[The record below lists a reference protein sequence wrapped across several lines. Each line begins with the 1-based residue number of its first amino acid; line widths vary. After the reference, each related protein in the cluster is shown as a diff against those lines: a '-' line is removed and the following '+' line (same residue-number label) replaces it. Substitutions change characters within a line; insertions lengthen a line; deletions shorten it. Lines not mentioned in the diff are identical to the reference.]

1 MKKTILGAVAALL
14 CSAVFAEMDL
24 AGGTLT
30 FVNKLDI
37 EPVLYTKNRY
47 DSDLDGIHFSE
58 INNTTEITFKTDLVD
73 LYIEPEMYIANG
85 FGINLNNTKYYA
97 HPGKT
102 YNYGR
107 FNCWFN
113 DYAITIKPFEKVWFG
128 ISDEMYT
135 KGSYLPVS
143 DINVSYGALG
153 TDGFTVL
160 YMPVEGLKITA
171 GLPINNINNYIYN
184 FGYDT
189 SACKDKDGKW
199 TDKTRP
205 VVNSGV
211 EYTYDESL
219 CLAFIVNDLFFNK
232 SHYKDGSDHKPFY
245 RTTLGF
251 YASFDANKWLGQNL
265 TVNTGYTFKADRKYD
280 LSDYSLLPDYAVG
293 FLDCAVDLLSAS
305 VEWKNEKFNF
315 AAQGQFRLT
324 KSEYAKDMGYEI
336 LIPYS
341 LAFKAG
347 YTVNEKWLAECYLN
361 INKNEE
367 HFSAGEMYYSI
378 NPCATYT
385 YNEHH
390 KFRAGLNYNFFTD
403 RWNNTEQKYEDG
415 INNFYVNFGWTY
427 TL

>member
-37 EPVLYTKNRY
+37 EPVLYTKNRTN
-47 DSDLDGIHFSE
+47 SDLDGIHFSG
-58 INNTTEITFKTDLVD
+58 IYNTTEITFKTDLID
-73 LYIEPEMYIANG
+73 LYIEPEMYIENR
-85 FGINLNNTKYYA
+85 FGINFNNSDYA
-97 HPGKT
+97 HAGKT
-102 YNYGR
+102 
-107 FNCWFN
+107 FNCGMFRYSLI

-128 ISDEMYT
+128 INDEMYT

-143 DINVSYGALG
+143 DSNVSYGALG

-171 GLPINNINNYIYN
+171 GLPSWDSYIYN

-189 SACKDKDGKW
+189 FYCIDKDGKK

-219 CLAFIVNDLFFNK
+219 CFAFIVNDLFFNK
-232 SHYKDGSDHKPFY
+232 SHYEVGSDHKPFY

-265 TVNTGYTFKADRKYD
+265 TVNTGYTFMADKKID
-280 LSDYSLLPDYAVG
+280 LSDYA
-293 FLDCAVDLLSAS
+293 ADLLSAS
-305 VEWKNEKFNF
+305 VEWKNERLNF

-324 KSEYAKDMGYEI
+324 KSEYAKDKGYEI

-361 INKNEE
+361 INKYEE
-367 HFSAGEMYYSI
+367 HSSNGEMFYRIS
-378 NPCATYT
+378 PCATYT

-390 KFRAGLNYNFFTD
+390 KFRAGLNYNFYTD
-403 RWNNTEQKYEDG
+403 RWNNAEQKYEDG

>member
-1 MKKTILGAVAALL
+1 M
-14 CSAVFAEMDL
+14 
-24 AGGTLT
+24 
-30 FVNKLDI
+30 
-37 EPVLYTKNRY
+37 YTKNRY

-58 INNTTEITFKTDLVD
+58 INNTTEITFKTDLID

-85 FGINLNNTKYYA
+85 FGINFNNSDYYA
-97 HPGKT
+97 HAGKT
-102 YNYGR
+102 YNYGQ
-107 FNCWFN
+107 FDCWLS

-128 ISDEMYT
+128 INDKMYT
-135 KGSYLPVS
+135 KGSYRPVNDS
-143 DINVSYGALG
+143 NVSYGALG

-171 GLPINNINNYIYN
+171 GLPINSNYIYN

-189 SACKDKDGKW
+189 FGCKDKDGKY

-265 TVNTGYTFKADRKYD
+265 TVNTGYTFVADKKLD
-280 LSDYSLLPDYAVG
+280 LSDEDLLPDYAVG
-293 FLDCAVDLLSAS
+293 FLDCAADLLSAS
-305 VEWKNEKFNF
+305 VDWK
-315 AAQGQFRLT
+315 
-324 KSEYAKDMGYEI
+324 
-336 LIPYS
+336 
-341 LAFKAG
+341 
-347 YTVNEKWLAECYLN
+347 NEKWLAECYLN

>member
-37 EPVLYTKNRY
+37 EPVLYTK
-47 DSDLDGIHFSE
+47 
-58 INNTTEITFKTDLVD
+58 
-73 LYIEPEMYIANG
+73 
-85 FGINLNNTKYYA
+85 
-97 HPGKT
+97 
-102 YNYGR
+102 
-107 FNCWFN
+107 
-113 DYAITIKPFEKVWFG
+113 
-128 ISDEMYT
+128 
-135 KGSYLPVS
+135 GSYLPVS
-143 DINVSYGALG
+143 DSNVSYGALG

-171 GLPINNINNYIYN
+171 GLPSWNSYIYN

-189 SACKDKDGKW
+189 YYCIDKDGKN

-219 CLAFIVNDLFFNK
+219 CFAFIVNDLFFNK
-232 SHYKDGSDHKPFY
+232 SHYEDGSDHKPFY

-265 TVNTGYTFKADRKYD
+265 TVNTSYTFMADKKYY
-280 LSDYSLLPDYAVG
+280 LSDY
-293 FLDCAVDLLSAS
+293 AVDLLSAS
-305 VEWKNEKFNF
+305 VEWK
-315 AAQGQFRLT
+315 
-324 KSEYAKDMGYEI
+324 
-336 LIPYS
+336 
-341 LAFKAG
+341 
-347 YTVNEKWLAECYLN
+347 NEKWLAECYLN

-390 KFRAGLNYNFFTD
+390 KFRAGLNYNFYTN
-403 RWNNTEQKYEDG
+403 RWNIKEQKYEDG
-415 INNFYVNFGWTY
+415 IKNFYVNFGWTY

>member
-37 EPVLYTKNRY
+37 EPVLYTKNRT

-58 INNTTEITFKTDLVD
+58 INNTTEITFKTDLID
-73 LYIEPEMYIANG
+73 LYIEPEMYIRNY
-85 FGINLNNTKYYA
+85 FGINSNTTSYA
-97 HPGKT
+97 HAGKT
-102 YNYGR
+102 YNYGSFYCVLR
-107 FNCWFN
+107 

-128 ISDEMYT
+128 IFDEMYT

-171 GLPINNINNYIYN
+171 GLPISVSYIYN
-184 FGYDT
+184 FGRDT
-189 SACKDKDGKW
+189 SYCIDKDGKY

-219 CLAFIVNDLFFNK
+219 CFAFIVNDLFFNK
-232 SHYKDGSDHKPFY
+232 SHYQDGSDHKPFY

-265 TVNTGYTFKADRKYD
+265 TVNTGYTFMADRKYV
-280 LSDYSLLPDYAVG
+280 LSDY
-293 FLDCAVDLLSAS
+293 AVDLLSAS
-305 VEWKNEKFNF
+305 VEWKNERFNF

-336 LIPYS
+336 SNPYS

>member
-30 FVNKLDI
+30 FVNKLNI
-37 EPVLYTKNRY
+37 EPVLYTKNQS

-58 INNTTEITFKTDLVD
+58 INNTTEITFKTDLID
-73 LYIEPEMYIANG
+73 LYIKPLMYIENK
-85 FGINLNNTKYYA
+85 FGINSGNVHK
-97 HPGKT
+97 GET
-102 YNYGR
+102 YNYGP
-107 FNCWFN
+107 FMCEIN
-113 DYAITIKPFEKVWFG
+113 DYDITIKPFEKVWFG

-143 DINVSYGALG
+143 GSNVIYGALG
-153 TDGFTVL
+153 TNGFTVL

-171 GLPINNINNYIYN
+171 GLINRYNLIYN
-184 FGYDT
+184 FGYDYH
-189 SACKDKDGKW
+189 ACLDKDGKR

-219 CLAFIVNDLFFNK
+219 CFAFIVNDLFFNK
-232 SHYKDGSDHKPFY
+232 SHYKDGSDYKPFY

-265 TVNTGYTFKADRKYD
+265 TVNTGYTFMADRKYD
-280 LSDYSLLPDYAVG
+280 LSDH
-293 FLDCAVDLLSAS
+293 AVDLLSAS

-324 KSEYAKDMGYEI
+324 KSEFSKVYGDEI
-336 LIPYS
+336 SNPYS

-361 INKNEE
+361 INKYEE
-367 HFSAGEMYYSI
+367 HSSNGEMFYRIS
-378 NPCATYT
+378 PCATYT

-390 KFRAGLNYNFFTD
+390 KFRAGFNYNFYTD

>member
-24 AGGTLT
+24 AG
-30 FVNKLDI
+30 
-37 EPVLYTKNRY
+37 
-47 DSDLDGIHFSE
+47 
-58 INNTTEITFKTDLVD
+58 
-73 LYIEPEMYIANG
+73 
-85 FGINLNNTKYYA
+85 
-97 HPGKT
+97 KT
-102 YNYGR
+102 YNHGM
-107 FNCWFN
+107 FNYRLI

-128 ISDEMYT
+128 IRDKMYT

-143 DINVSYGALG
+143 DSNVSYGALG

-171 GLPINNINNYIYN
+171 GLPSLRNYIYN
-184 FGYDT
+184 FGLDT
-189 SACKDKDGKW
+189 SYCIDKDGKY
-199 TDKTRP
+199 TYKTRP

-219 CLAFIVNDLFFNK
+219 CFAFIVNNLFFNK
-232 SHYKDGSDHKPFY
+232 SHYEDGSDHKPFY

-251 YASFDANKWLGQNL
+251 YASFDANKWLDQNL
-265 TVNTGYTFKADRKYD
+265 TVNTGYT
-280 LSDYSLLPDYAVG
+280 
-293 FLDCAVDLLSAS
+293 
-305 VEWKNEKFNF
+305 
-315 AAQGQFRLT
+315 
-324 KSEYAKDMGYEI
+324 
-336 LIPYS
+336 
-341 LAFKAG
+341 FKAG

>member
-37 EPVLYTKNRY
+37 EPVLYTKNQS

-58 INNTTEITFKTDLVD
+58 INNTTEITFKTDLID
-73 LYIEPEMYIANG
+73 LYIEPEMYIANV
-85 FGINLNNTKYYA
+85 FGINYNSNYA
-97 HPGKT
+97 HAGKT
-102 YNYGR
+102 YNCGPFYCVLR
-107 FNCWFN
+107 

-143 DINVSYGALG
+143 DSNVDFGALG

-171 GLPINNINNYIYN
+171 GLPSRNSYIYN

-189 SACKDKDGKW
+189 YYCIDKDGKN

-219 CLAFIVNDLFFNK
+219 CFAFIVNDLFFNK
-232 SHYKDGSDHKPFY
+232 SHYEDGSDHKPFY

-265 TVNTGYTFKADRKYD
+265 TVNTGYTFVADKKNY
-280 LSDYSLLPDYAVG
+280 LFDYA
-293 FLDCAVDLLSAS
+293 ADLLSTS

-324 KSEYAKDMGYEI
+324 KSEYAKDKGYEI
-336 LIPYS
+336 SNPYG

-361 INKNEE
+361 INKYEE
-367 HFSAGEMYYSI
+367 RNSSGEMYYSI

-390 KFRAGLNYNFFTD
+390 KFRAGLNYNFYTN
-403 RWNNTEQKYEDG
+403 RWNNIEQKYEDG
-415 INNFYVNFGWTY
+415 IKNFYVNFGWTY

>member
-58 INNTTEITFKTDLVD
+58 INNTTEITFKTDLID
-73 LYIEPEMYIANG
+73 LYIEPEMYIRNY
-85 FGINLNNTKYYA
+85 FGIITNDTSNYA
-97 HPGKT
+97 HAGKT
-102 YNYGR
+102 YNYGPFYCALR
-107 FNCWFN
+107 

-128 ISDEMYT
+128 INDEMYT

-143 DINVSYGALG
+143 DSNVSYGALG
-153 TDGFTVL
+153 TSGFTVL

-171 GLPINNINNYIYN
+171 GLPSSGSKIYN

-189 SACKDKDGKW
+189 SDCFDKDGKR

-219 CLAFIVNDLFFNK
+219 CFAFIVNDLFFNK
-232 SHYKDGSDHKPFY
+232 SHYNGSSNGNPNYKPFY
-245 RTTLGF
+245 RPTLGF

-265 TVNTGYTFKADRKYD
+265 TVNTGYTFRADKKHY
-280 LSDYSLLPDYAVG
+280 LSDFA
-293 FLDCAVDLLSAS
+293 ADLLSAS
-305 VEWKNEKFNF
+305 VEWKNERFNF

-324 KSEYAKDMGYEI
+324 KSEYAKDKGYEI
-336 LIPYS
+336 SNPYS

-361 INKNEE
+361 INKYEE
-367 HFSAGEMYYSI
+367 HSSNGEMFYRIS
-378 NPCATYT
+378 PCATYT

-390 KFRAGLNYNFFTD
+390 KFRAGLNYNFYTD

>member
-30 FVNKLDI
+30 FVNKLNI
-37 EPVLYTKNRY
+37 EPVLYTKNRS

-58 INNTTEITFKTDLVD
+58 INNTTEITFKTDLID
-73 LYIEPEMYIANG
+73 LYIEPAMYIKNY
-85 FGINLNNTKYYA
+85 FGRNSNTELNLVHA
-97 HPGKT
+97 GKT
-102 YNYGR
+102 YNYGA
-107 FNCWFN
+107 FGSGFDNF
-113 DYAITIKPFEKVWFG
+113 YITIKPFEKVWFG
-128 ISDEMYT
+128 IYDKMYT

-143 DINVSYGALG
+143 DSNVSYGALG

-171 GLPINNINNYIYN
+171 GLPDWGGLIYN
-184 FGYDT
+184 FGYDYY
-189 SACKDKDGKW
+189 ACIDKDGKH

-219 CLAFIVNDLFFNK
+219 CFAFIVNDLFFNK
-232 SHYKDGSDHKPFY
+232 SHYQDGSDYKPFY

-265 TVNTGYTFKADRKYD
+265 TVNTGYTFMADKKLD
-280 LSDYSLLPDYAVG
+280 LSDH
-293 FLDCAVDLLSAS
+293 AVDLLSAS

-324 KSEYAKDMGYEI
+324 KSEFSKVYGDEI
-336 LIPYS
+336 SNPYS

-361 INKNEE
+361 INKYEE
-367 HFSAGEMYYSI
+367 HSSNGEMFYRIS
-378 NPCATYT
+378 PCATYT

-390 KFRAGLNYNFFTD
+390 KFRAGLNYNFYTD
-403 RWNNTEQKYEDG
+403 RWNNKEQKYEDG
-415 INNFYVNFGWTY
+415 INNFYVNFRWTY

>member
-37 EPVLYTKNRY
+37 EPVLYTKNRS
-47 DSDLDGIHFSE
+47 DSDLDGIHFSG
-58 INNTTEITFKTDLVD
+58 IYNTSEITFKTDLVD
-73 LYIEPEMYIANG
+73 LYIEPEMYITNG
-85 FGINLNNTKYYA
+85 FGRNYSTKSYA

-102 YNYGR
+102 
-107 FNCWFN
+107 FNCGMFRYSLI

-128 ISDEMYT
+128 IKDEMYT

-143 DINVSYGALG
+143 DSNVSYGALG

-171 GLPINNINNYIYN
+171 GLPRQGSYIYN
-184 FGYDT
+184 FGCDT
-189 SACKDKDGKW
+189 SYCIDKDGKR
-199 TDKTRP
+199 TDKTRS

-232 SHYKDGSDHKPFY
+232 SHYKDGIYSDSDYKPFY

-265 TVNTGYTFKADRKYD
+265 TVNTGYTFMADRKYD
-280 LSDYSLLPDYAVG
+280 LSDH
-293 FLDCAVDLLSAS
+293 AVDLLSAS

-324 KSEYAKDMGYEI
+324 KSEFSKVYGDEI
-336 LIPYS
+336 SNPYS

-347 YTVNEKWLAECYLN
+347 YTVNDKWLAECYIN
-361 INKNEE
+361 INKYEE
-367 HFSAGEMYYSI
+367 HSSNGEMFYRIS
-378 NPCATYT
+378 PCATYT

-390 KFRAGLNYNFFTD
+390 KFRAGLNYNFYTD